1 MSCLF
6 IFATLVFVTPY
17 TRWWPKLLWLGLGP
31 CCQGRQ
37 GVDNAIIVQEL
48 IHSMA
53 RKKGRGRVMAIKLDL
68 EKTYDRLEWSFI
80 RDTLYLYIFPS
91 WLISLIMSCVS
102 SSSIS
107 ILVNGRAL
115 ELFYPSRGIRQG
127 DPLSPYLF
135 ILCMEVLGAL
145 IEEKCKAKLWNFV
158 KASQGGPDF
167 SHVFFEDDLML
178 FAKADRKNC
187 TAIREVLDSF
197 CELSGHKI
205 SNEKSRVYFSPNVDP
220 EKRTELCEVLGF
232 RSTPTLGK
240 YLGFPIQHSSTPQD
254 FGHILDCIKSKLA
267 SWKANLLSRASRV
280 VLTQSV
286 TSTIPNYTMECVAL
300 PSNILQG
307 IDWLSRNFLWGSSE
321 NKKKLHLISWE
332 KVTKSKE
339 EGGLGIQAAKP
350 KNTALLAKLNWRFN
364 SEKSSL
370 WVRVLSKKIS

>member
-1 MSCLF
+1 
-6 IFATLVFVTPY
+6 
-17 TRWWPKLLWLGLGP
+17 
-31 CCQGRQ
+31 
-37 GVDNAIIVQEL
+37 
-48 IHSMA
+48 
-53 RKKGRGRVMAIKLDL
+53 
-68 EKTYDRLEWSFI
+68 
-80 RDTLYLYIFPS
+80 
-91 WLISLIMSCVS
+91 
-102 SSSIS
+102 
-107 ILVNGRAL
+107 
-115 ELFYPSRGIRQG
+115 
-127 DPLSPYLF
+127 
-135 ILCMEVLGAL
+135 MEVLGAL
-145 IEEKCKAKLWNFV
+145 IKEKCKAKLWNFV